1 MASKITR
8 TTKTAELEVMYFDG
22 GDLSTGYVYTA
33 ESKINYKAIADEL
46 GIDENFICEVTV
58 TRTVKEEKREMS
70 TDLFLAYAR
79 PVTPYKYNENGEP
92 IYKREYGYFYRTITN
107 DSYVYTAF
115 DINEKK
121 IVTMSVPKELKPG
134 KVYEHYKVLKLNR
147 HDESENMYRMSE
159 SDWYRLSTVSAK

>member
-70 TDLFLAYAR
+70 TDLFVAFAS
-79 PVTPYKYNENGEP
+79 PVFPYKYNDDCEP
-92 IYKREYGYFYRTITN
+92 VYKRESGYFYRTISN
-107 DSYVYTAF
+107 DSYIYTAY

-121 IVTMSVPKELKPG
+121 IVTLTVPKELKAG
-134 KVYEHYKVLKLNR
+134 KVYEHYKVLKLDK
-147 HDESENMYRMSE
+147 HDVSEQMYRMRE
-159 SDWYRLSTVSAK
+159 TDWIKYSTVSTK